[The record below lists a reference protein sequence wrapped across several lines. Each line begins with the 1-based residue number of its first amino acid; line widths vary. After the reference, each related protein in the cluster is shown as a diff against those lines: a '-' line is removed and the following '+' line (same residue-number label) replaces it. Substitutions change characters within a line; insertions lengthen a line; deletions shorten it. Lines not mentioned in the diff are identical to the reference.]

1 MSWLERIG
9 FEDVQ
14 VTSRSRDGGIDVRGL
29 LTVGGAA
36 RVRTAIQVKR
46 WRRNVSGRVVRE
58 LRGSLGPQE
67 QGLIITTS
75 SFTKDARSE
84 AERTERAPVALV
96 DGPAFVDLLA
106 QHELGFH
113 RREMTVLE
121 PDEELLAGREPPE
134 EPAVEEGRPVM
145 DGRFRTLWPLPG
157 GARTYG
163 AVAWRLADLARDQP
177 TRGEF
182 LDRLRVAYPQVRSE
196 KTAAGYF
203 RVLVALGFLAVD
215 AGRVALTADGR
226 MLLDTPD
233 NMGIL
238 AEALRRRIAGVQE
251 ILDELE
257 KGPRDRDQL
266 RRLLEGLGLVW
277 ETENQLTFRLN
288 WMESVGLVTKKAGRY
303 MHHRSGEGGAGG

>member
-1 MSWLERIG
+1 MAASGLSGPSRGVLVRTGQWLGVSRTWPA
-9 FEDVQ
+9 
-14 VTSRSRDGGIDVRGL
+14 TSRR
-29 LTVGGAA
+29 
-36 RVRTAIQVKR
+36 
-46 WRRNVSGRVVRE
+46 
-58 LRGSLGPQE
+58 
-67 QGLIITTS
+67 
-75 SFTKDARSE
+75 
-84 AERTERAPVALV
+84 
-96 DGPAFVDLLA
+96 
-106 QHELGFH
+106 
-113 RREMTVLE
+113 
-121 PDEELLAGREPPE
+121 
-134 EPAVEEGRPVM
+134 
-145 DGRFRTLWPLPG
+145 
-157 GARTYG
+157 
-163 AVAWRLADLARDQP
+163 
-177 TRGEF
+177 RGEF

-226 MLLDTPD
+226 MPLDTPD

-277 ETENQLTFRLN
+277 ETEHQLTFCLN

-303 MHHRSGEGGAGG
+303 MHPRSGEGGAGG